1 MTAASI
7 NYYDI
12 GILGVLILISAAIFV
27 ARKGIRLDIRDHRK
41 KDDEVEGD

>member
-12 GILGVLILISAAIFV
+12 GILGVLILIGAAIHV
-27 ARKGIRLDIRDHRK
+27 ARKGIRLDVRDHR